1 MKFYCEDKE
10 NVLHELNSNEG
21 GLTSAEAQKRLE
33 ANGKNKLAEGKK
45 ESLLHRFFK
54 QLAEPMTIILLVAA
68 AISAGVEI
76 YNGVQ
81 NNHWEFPADVVIIM
95 AVVLINAILGV
106 FQESKAEKAIE
117 ALQEMSAA
125 TSKVLRDGKIQIV
138 HSEDLVVGD
147 VVLLEAGDAVPADAR
162 IIECASMKIEEA
174 ALTGESVPVDK
185 KVEALTPDAN
195 GNVPL
200 GDRKNMVFMGSTVVY
215 GRGVVVVTATG
226 MDTEMGKIADA
237 LAQAEE
243 GKTPLQIKLAGL
255 SKILTY
261 LVIGI
266 SIVIFALQL
275 GSAYFTGN
283 YENVLD
289 PILSSF
295 MVAISLAV
303 AAIPEGLAT
312 VVTIVLSIGVTNMS
326 KRNAII
332 RKLTAVETLGCTQI
346 ICSDKTGTLTQ
357 NKMTVVDYFGENEKH
372 LATAMALASDAEL
385 DAEGNVTG
393 EPTEAALVVW
403 ANKLGLAKPDLKEQ
417 LPRCGEAPFD
427 SGRKMMSTVHP
438 EGDHFIQFTKG
449 APDVVIGRC
458 TTYLKDGKPVPMTEA
473 YAAEIL
479 AANKAM
485 ADKALR
491 VLACAER
498 VYAEKPTSFA
508 PEALESELCFVGLCG
523 MIDPVRPEVKAA
535 IVECREAGIRPIMI
549 TGDHVD
555 TAVAIAKELG
565 IITDGTYA
573 ITGAQLNEM
582 SDEEFEAKFREIS
595 VYARVQ
601 PEHKTRIVNAWRK
614 AGFVTAMTGDG
625 VNDAPSIKNADIGV
639 GMGITGT
646 DVTKNVADMI
656 LADDNFATIVSAV
669 GEGRRI
675 YDNIR
680 KAIQFLLASNL
691 SEVLMIFFATIMATF
706 VLPSVLP
713 GVTTENPAIFAAVH
727 LLWINLITDCFPAL
741 ALGMEK
747 PESNV
752 MKRKPRDSK
761 EGIFAGGL
769 GFAVAYQGL
778 LVTVITFVSYLLGRF
793 WLADAFH
800 AEAIA
805 AGKYSAEMLGVSMA
819 FLTLAMCE
827 ICHAFN
833 MRSLHGSIFAMK
845 GQNKWLWG
853 AGLLSLLLTTAV
865 VEIPVLCEA
874 FELAHLDLREYAIA
888 FGLSILIIP
897 IVEVVKLV
905 QRKCSKND

>member
-1 MKFYCEDKE
+1 MKEYLRSSAEVLEEVKTSE
-10 NVLHELNSNEG
+10 N
-21 GLTSAEAQKRLE
+21 GLTAAEAEKRLE
-33 ANGKNKLAEGKK
+33 QNGKNKLAEGKK
-45 ESLLHRFFK
+45 ESLIHRFFK

-76 YNGVQ
+76 YEGI
-81 NNHWEFPADVVIIM
+81 HSGHMGFPSDVVIIL

-117 ALQEMSAA
+117 ALQEMSKAQ
-125 TSKVLRDGKIQIV
+125 SKVIRDGKQISIP
-138 HSEDLVVGD
+138 SEDLVVGD
-147 VVLLEAGDAVPADAR
+147 IIILEAGDAVPADAR

-185 KVEALTPDAN
+185 KEEALVADAN
-195 GNVPL
+195 GDVAL

-215 GRGVVVVTATG
+215 GRGKAVVVATG
-226 MDTEMGKIADA
+226 METEMGKIADA

-266 SIVIFALQL
+266 CVIIFGVQMIR
-275 GSAYFTGN
+275 AYVTTGTIGF
-283 YENVLD
+283 E
-289 PILSSF
+289 PILDSF
-295 MVAISLAV
+295 MIAISLAV

-357 NKMTVVDYFGENEKH
+357 NKMTVVDHYGDDEQL
-372 LATAMALASDAEL
+372 LATAMSLCSDAEF
-385 DAEGNVTG
+385 DTEAGTAVG
-393 EPTEAALVVW
+393 EPTECALVNY
-403 ANKLGLAKPDLKEQ
+403 AEKLGLSKNTQKTELV
-417 LPRCGEAPFD
+417 RVGEVPFD
-427 SGRKMMSTVHP
+427 SGRKMMSTVHKAQD
-438 EGDHFIQFTKG
+438 GSLVQFTKG
-449 APDVVIGRC
+449 APDEVLKRC
-458 TTYLKDGKPVPMTEA
+458 TKALVGNETVDMTDDIRA
-473 YAAEIL
+473 SIL
-479 AANKAM
+479 AANKNM
-485 ADKALR
+485 ADQALR
-491 VLACAER
+491 VLMAAKKDLTALPAAYE
-498 VYAEKPTSFA
+498 
-508 PEALESELCFVGLCG
+508 PEAVECDLCFVGLVG
-523 MIDPVRPEVKAA
+523 MIDPVRPEVKPA
-535 IVECREAGIRPIMI
+535 IDECRSAGIRPIMI
-549 TGDHVD
+549 TGDHKD
-555 TAVAIAKELG
+555 TAVAIAKQLG
-565 IITDGTYA
+565 IITDASQA
-573 ITGAQLNEM
+573 ITGAELNDI
-582 SDEEFEAKFREIS
+582 SDEEFETAVEKFS

-614 AGFVTAMTGDG
+614 KGMVTAMTGDG

-691 SEVLMIFFATIMATF
+691 SEVLTIFFATLFGFT
-706 VLPSVLP
+706 
-713 GVTTENPAIFAAVH
+713 IFAPVH

-747 PESNV
+747 PEASI

-769 GFAVAYQGL
+769 GFAVAYQGV
-778 LVTVITFVSYLLGRF
+778 LVTIITMASYLIGRY
-793 WLADAFH
+793 WLADLHHH
-800 AEAIA
+800 AAIL
-805 AGKYSAEMLGVSMA
+805 AGEYSAEMLGTSMA
-819 FLTLAMCE
+819 FLTLSLCE

-845 GQNKWLWG
+845 GQNLWLWG
-853 AGLLSLLLTTAV
+853 AGALSLILTTV
-865 VEIPVLCEA
+865 VIEVPFLANA
-874 FELAHLDLREYAIA
+874 FELAHLDLMEYGIA
-888 FGLSILIIP
+888 FGLAILIIP
-897 IVEVVKLV
+897 IVELVKIIHRAV
-905 QRKCSKND
+905 DKAKDK

>member
-1 MKFYCEDKE
+1 MKEYLKSSSA
-10 NVLHELNSNEG
+10 VLDDVASSAD
-21 GLTSAEAQKRLE
+21 GLSSAESAARLE
-33 ANGKNKLAEGKK
+33 KNGKNKLAEGKK
-45 ESLLHRFFK
+45 ESLIKRFFK

-68 AISAGVEI
+68 VISAGVEI
-76 YNGVQ
+76 YHGVASG
-81 NNHWEFPADVVIIM
+81 HWEFPADVVIILS
-95 AVVLINAILGV
+95 VVLINAILGV

-117 ALQEMSAA
+117 ALQEMSKAQ
-125 TSKVLRDGKIQIV
+125 SKVLRDGKMIFV
-138 HSEDLVVGD
+138 PSEDLVVGD
-147 VVLLEAGDAVPADAR
+147 VIILEAGDAVPADAR
-162 IIECASMKIEEA
+162 ILECASLKIEEA

-185 KVEALTPDAN
+185 KDGVLTAGESGD
-195 GNVPL
+195 VSL

-215 GRGVVVVTATG
+215 GRGKAVVTATG

-266 SIVIFALQL
+266 CVVIFAVQL
-275 GSAYFTGN
+275 LRDGIGF
-283 YENVLD
+283 E
-289 PILSSF
+289 PILNSF
-295 MVAISLAV
+295 MIAISLAV

-357 NKMTVVDYFGENEKH
+357 NKMTVVDHYGDDEAL
-372 LATAMALASDAEL
+372 LANAMSLCSDAEF
-385 DAEGNVTG
+385 DTEVGTAVG
-393 EPTEAALVVW
+393 EPTECALVNY
-403 ANKLGLAKPDLKEQ
+403 AEKLGLSKNVQKNEFV
-417 LPRCGEAPFD
+417 RIGEVPFD
-427 SGRKMMSTVHP
+427 SGRKMMSTVHKMAD
-438 EGDHFIQFTKG
+438 GSLIQFTKG
-449 APDVVIGRC
+449 APDEL
-458 TTYLKDGKPVPMTEA
+458 LKKCSKALVGGNIVDMTDDIKA
-473 YAAEIL
+473 QAL

-491 VLACAER
+491 VLAAAKKDLTAEPASYEPQT
-498 VYAEKPTSFA
+498 VECDLIFI
-508 PEALESELCFVGLCG
+508 GLVG

-535 IVECREAGIRPIMI
+535 IDECRSAGIRPIMI
-549 TGDHVD
+549 TGDHKD
-555 TAVAIAKELG
+555 TAVAIATELG
-565 IITDGTYA
+565 IITDASQA
-573 ITGAQLNEM
+573 IMGAELDDI
-582 SDEEFEAKFREIS
+582 SDEEFETLVERYS

-614 AGFVTAMTGDG
+614 KGMVTAMTGDG

-691 SEVLMIFFATIMATF
+691 SEVLTIFFATLF
-706 VLPSVLP
+706 GFS
-713 GVTTENPAIFAAVH
+713 IFAPVH

-741 ALGMEK
+741 ALGMED
-747 PESNV
+747 PEASI
-752 MKRKPRDSK
+752 MKRRPRDSK

-769 GFAVAYQGL
+769 GFAVAYQGA
-778 LVTVITFVSYLLGRF
+778 LVTIITMASYLIGRY
-793 WLADAFH
+793 WLVASDPH
-800 AEAIA
+800 AVGLVGEALA
-805 AGKYSAEMLGVSMA
+805 AYGAKVGTSMA
-819 FLTLAMCE
+819 FLTLSLCE

-833 MRSLHGSIFAMK
+833 MRSLHGSIFSMK
-845 GQNKWLWG
+845 KQNWWLWG
-853 AGLLSLLLTTAV
+853 AGVLSFLLTTV
-865 VEIPVLCEA
+865 VIEIPVLANA
-874 FELAHLDLREYAIA
+874 FELAQLDLMEYGIA
-888 FGLSILIIP
+888 FGLAILIIP
-897 IVEVVKLV
+897 IVEIVKV
-905 QRKCSKND
+905 IHRAVDKKKDRV

>member
-1 MKFYCEDKE
+1 MKEYLKSSSA
-10 NVLHELNSNEG
+10 VLDDVASSAD
-21 GLTSAEAQKRLE
+21 GLSSAESAARLE
-33 ANGKNKLAEGKK
+33 KNGKNKLAEGKK
-45 ESLLHRFFK
+45 ESLIKRFFK

-68 AISAGVEI
+68 VISAGVEI
-76 YNGVQ
+76 YNGVASG
-81 NNHWEFPADVVIIM
+81 HWEFPADVVIILS
-95 AVVLINAILGV
+95 VVLINAILGV

-117 ALQEMSAA
+117 ALQEMSKAQ
-125 TSKVLRDGKIQIV
+125 SKVLRDGKMIFV
-138 HSEDLVVGD
+138 PSEDLVVGD
-147 VVLLEAGDAVPADAR
+147 VIILEAGDAVPADAR
-162 IIECASMKIEEA
+162 ILECASLKIEEA

-185 KVEALTPDAN
+185 KDGVLTAGDN
-195 GNVPL
+195 GDVAL

-215 GRGVVVVTATG
+215 GRGKAVVTATG

-266 SIVIFALQL
+266 CVVIFAVQL
-275 GSAYFTGN
+275 LRDGIGF
-283 YENVLD
+283 E
-289 PILSSF
+289 PILNSF
-295 MVAISLAV
+295 MIAISLAV

-357 NKMTVVDYFGENEKH
+357 NKMTVVDHYGDDEAL
-372 LATAMALASDAEL
+372 LANAMSLCSDAEF
-385 DAEGNVTG
+385 DTEVGTAVG
-393 EPTEAALVVW
+393 EPTECALVNY
-403 ANKLGLAKPDLKEQ
+403 AEKLGLSKNVQKNEFV
-417 LPRCGEAPFD
+417 RIGEVPFD
-427 SGRKMMSTVHP
+427 SGRKMMSTVHKMAD
-438 EGDHFIQFTKG
+438 GSLIQFTKG
-449 APDVVIGRC
+449 APDELLKKCTKALVGGKVV
-458 TTYLKDGKPVPMTEA
+458 DMTDDIKAQALE
-473 YAAEIL
+473 
-479 AANKAM
+479 ANKAM

-491 VLACAER
+491 VLAAAKKDLTAEPAAYEPQT
-498 VYAEKPTSFA
+498 VECDLIFI
-508 PEALESELCFVGLCG
+508 GLVG

-535 IVECREAGIRPIMI
+535 IDECRSAGIRPIMI
-549 TGDHVD
+549 TGDHKD
-555 TAVAIAKELG
+555 TAVAIATELG
-565 IITDGTYA
+565 IITDASQA
-573 ITGAQLNEM
+573 IMGAELDDI
-582 SDEEFEAKFREIS
+582 SDEEFETLVERYS

-614 AGFVTAMTGDG
+614 KGMVTAMTGDG

-691 SEVLMIFFATIMATF
+691 SEVLTIFFATLF
-706 VLPSVLP
+706 GFS
-713 GVTTENPAIFAAVH
+713 IFAPVH

-741 ALGMEK
+741 ALGMED
-747 PESNV
+747 PEASI
-752 MKRKPRDSK
+752 MKRRPRDSK

-769 GFAVAYQGL
+769 GFAVAYQGA
-778 LVTVITFVSYLLGRF
+778 LVTIITMASYLIGRY
-793 WLADAFH
+793 WLVASDPH
-800 AEAIA
+800 A
-805 AGKYSAEMLGVSMA
+805 AGLVGEALAAYGAKVGTSMA
-819 FLTLAMCE
+819 FLTLSLCE

-833 MRSLHGSIFAMK
+833 MRSLHGSIFSMK
-845 GQNKWLWG
+845 KQNWWLWG
-853 AGLLSLLLTTAV
+853 AGVLSFLLTTV
-865 VEIPVLCEA
+865 VIEIPVLANA
-874 FELAHLDLREYAIA
+874 FELAQLDLAEYGIA
-888 FGLSILIIP
+888 FGLAILIIP
-897 IVEVVKLV
+897 IVEIVKV
-905 QRKCSKND
+905 IHRAVDKKKDRA